1 MAGRLPDS
9 DIEKWPEIL
18 GDVDINVVPVEYLHA
33 VIVTLTGG
41 KTYELRVDNTNIT
54 TEEEALLIQDEIANF
69 LEEYEDYIEN
79 IDFRVDT
86 EKVKKDIQDRTYRFM
101 KKRK

>member
-33 VIVTLTGG
+33 VIVTLDSG
-41 KTYELRVDNTNIT
+41 KTYELRVDNQNIKT
-54 TEEEALLIQDEIANF
+54 VEEAFLIQDEIANF

>member
-33 VIVTLTGG
+33 VIVTLGGG
-41 KTYELRVDNTNIT
+41 KTYELRIDNNNIK
-54 TEEEALLIQDEIANF
+54 TEEEAFLIQEEIANF